1 MPPSITLSLPL
12 NENMNHKDHLITA
25 RSENDEIK
33 AIAITSKDL
42 VDYKRSLQNLSP
54 ISTAAIGRLMS
65 AALMMGHWLKNESD
79 TLTLEIA
86 GDGELSH
93 ISAISNNAGEVR
105 SYVSNPSVILP
116 PNQAGH
122 LNVGGAIGKGHL
134 IVIRDLGLKT
144 PYISQIDL
152 QTGEIAE
159 DLAYYF
165 AQSEQTPSAIGLGV
179 HFDKEKVVVDHAGGF
194 LIQLMPNTSEETI
207 SILENNLKT
216 IPSVTKM
223 LEENEDSPKAILEIV
238 MKGLNP
244 LFEEEKD
251 VSWKCNCSYERGLRV
266 LSSLPSKDLQDLIN
280 EEKPVD
286 LNCNFC
292 GKSYSYDKSVLQEI
306 LAKRETKHE

>member
-1 MPPSITLSLPL
+1 
-12 NENMNHKDHLITA
+12 
-25 RSENDEIK
+25 
-33 AIAITSKDL
+33 
-42 VDYKRSLQNLSP
+42 
-54 ISTAAIGRLMS
+54 
-65 AALMMGHWLKNESD
+65 
-79 TLTLEIA
+79 
-86 GDGELSH
+86 
-93 ISAISNNAGEVR
+93 
-105 SYVSNPSVILP
+105 
-116 PNQAGH
+116 
-122 LNVGGAIGKGHL
+122 
-134 IVIRDLGLKT
+134 
-144 PYISQIDL
+144 
-152 QTGEIAE
+152 
-159 DLAYYF
+159 
-165 AQSEQTPSAIGLGV
+165 
-179 HFDKEKVVVDHAGGF
+179 
-194 LIQLMPNTSEETI
+194 MPNTSEETI

-306 LAKRETKHE
+306 LVKRETKHE